1 MDRQLTRKQWG
12 LLFYDT
18 PKCVCVCDCSV
29 SVLQIEQNN
38 MNSCWECLNVEQPW
52 KNRTTSSDWLV
63 SPQYSLVKEQI
74 TASKNFVNF
83 DEPSWHPAHNSG
95 LAYTSLCVC
104 FGLPVLPDWKTVFQ
118 IALRGFHVQHGIFF
132 FVSSQKKIAYISL
145 SCARCQMVRIYLFRL
160 RAQMYL

>member
-1 MDRQLTRKQWG
+1 MLHLLRDLMETSFMDRQLTRKQWG

-83 DEPSWHPAHNSG
+83 DEPSWHPAHHSG
-95 LAYTSLCVC
+95 LANTYVCVLNFLSCQTGRLCFKLLCVA
-104 FGLPVLPDWKTVFQ
+104 FMYSMVYF
-118 IALRGFHVQHGIFF
+118 
-132 FVSSQKKIAYISL
+132 SS
-145 SCARCQMVRIYLFRL
+145 
-160 RAQMYL
+160 